1 MLTQVTR
8 GECGDPWLLRI
19 RNKWLSA
26 CLNMIVHPLG
36 DSGHSMEGD
45 RGRMQEPEDGGKA
58 VNTLLSKHD
67 TTIVILNS
75 WQLQL
80 PAPGLC

>member
-1 MLTQVTR
+1 
-8 GECGDPWLLRI
+8 
-19 RNKWLSA
+19 
-26 CLNMIVHPLG
+26 MIVHPLG

-80 PAPGLC
+80 PAPGLCQSGLVSS